1 MILRT
6 GLPFQRGEDFTDNNI
21 VMGISETKRTLV
33 IEGLGI
39 FFDERLLRE
48 MSGGEV
54 SIVGDINEIG
64 QREEREEEDDAP
76 SPSNRVTVLQ

>member
-6 GLPFQRGEDFTDNNI
+6 GLPFQRGEVFTDNNI
-21 VMGISETKRTLV
+21 VMGISGTKRTLV
-33 IEGLGI
+33 IEGFGI

-64 QREEREEEDDAP
+64 QREKREKEDDAP
-76 SPSNRVTVLQ
+76 PPSNRVTVLQ